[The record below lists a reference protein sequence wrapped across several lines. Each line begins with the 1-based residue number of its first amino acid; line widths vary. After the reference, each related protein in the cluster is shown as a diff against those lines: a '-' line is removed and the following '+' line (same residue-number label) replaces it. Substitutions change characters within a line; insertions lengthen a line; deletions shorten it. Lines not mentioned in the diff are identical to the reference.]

1 MSESQQSVCVTA
13 SWSYGASL
21 MRLAAAL
28 LPPSSPPCP
37 PPPPPQ
43 APAGKRYFRAARL
56 ADILCHYPL
65 KPGLSEEEEA
75 GERRAREALLDLL
88 LGVLDPDPRTR

>member
-1 MSESQQSVCVTA
+1 MHQ
-13 SWSYGASL
+13 
-21 MRLAAAL
+21 
-28 LPPSSPPCP
+28 
-37 PPPPPQ
+37 PQ

-88 LGVLDPDPRTR
+88 LGVLDPDPRTRWGGGWKGWGKETRCAEHY